1 MEKKKTGKL
10 RILLLTGGVLLVCTA
25 ALVCAIVIAG
35 NAEENKI
42 IKTAYA
48 EENEPISEYDTTVE
62 ETNNTPVAALQD
74 NQDEQSSIQ
83 DTNIEQLE
91 NGSIATTEVNE
102 NESDPNT
109 TPKPS
114 QTPEKSDAEIA
125 LEEYVPQIIN
135 ADSIG
140 PEHINVDE
148 AINIMLNNTNR
159 LFSVDIEKSS
169 LSAVFNKPGCYG
181 IKHATWN
188 IYNPNFYCGIDALS
202 GQLITLDDNRAYEGP
217 NGVYNDSRIRND
229 DTFYT
234 KAEEII
240 EEYFADGHEIDCIYI
255 DGVQTVFN
263 DLDKPNT
270 YLVDCHVLMKSGP
283 SYTIS
288 LIGPEQMLNR
298 VFVHPTQHAC
308 VNGYYWEEEASDYN
322 NNYDNDY
329 DIEKWDLKIYYPTQE

>member
-1 MEKKKTGKL
+1 MEKKKKRL
-10 RILLLTGGVLLVCTA
+10 NIVLMTGGVLLVCTA
-25 ALVCAIVIAG
+25 LLICAIAIAG

-48 EENEPISEYDTTVE
+48 DDSGQAAQEDTTIR
-62 ETNNTPVAALQD
+62 TS
-74 NQDEQSSIQ
+74 QSSPSNLSMSKN
-83 DTNIEQLE
+83 D
-91 NGSIATTEVNE
+91 SATTKTIEDDSE
-102 NESDPNT
+102 PNS
-109 TPKPS
+109 TPQPS
-114 QTPEKSDAEIA
+114 PTPEKSDAELA

-148 AINIMLNNTNR
+148 AISIMLNTTNR

-169 LSAVFNKPGCYG
+169 LSAVFNKPGGCG
-181 IKHATWN
+181 VKHATWN
-188 IYNPNFYCGIDALS
+188 IYNQNFSCGINALS
-202 GQLITLDDNRAYEGP
+202 GEIITLDDNRPYEGP
-217 NGVYNDSRIRND
+217 KGVYNDSRIRND

-240 EEYFADGHEIDCIYI
+240 KEHFADGHKIDCIYI
-255 DGVQTVFN
+255 DGLQTVFN
-263 DLDKPNT
+263 NSNKPST
-270 YLVDCHVLMKSGP
+270 YLVDCHVLMKSDP

-308 VNGYYWEEEASDYN
+308 VNGYYWEEEASDY
-322 NNYDNDY
+322 DNDY

>member
-1 MEKKKTGKL
+1 MEKKIGKL
-10 RILLLTGGVLLVCTA
+10 KIILITAGVLLVCTA
-25 ALVCAIVIAG
+25 ALISAIIIAG

-48 EENEPISEYDTTVE
+48 DYSGQAAQEDTTIR
-62 ETNNTPVAALQD
+62 TS
-74 NQDEQSSIQ
+74 QSS
-83 DTNIEQLE
+83 TSNL
-91 NGSIATTEVNE
+91 SINKNDSATTKVIED
-102 NESDPNT
+102 ESEPSI
-109 TPKPS
+109 TPQPS
-114 QTPEKSDAEIA
+114 PTPEKSDIE
-125 LEEYVPQIIN
+125 LEHEEYVPQIIN

-148 AINIMLNNTNR
+148 AISIMLNTTNN
-159 LFSVDIEKSS
+159 LFNVDIEKSS
-169 LSAVFNKPGCYG
+169 LSAVFSKPGSYG
-181 IKHATWN
+181 VQHATWN
-188 IYNPNFYCGIDALS
+188 IFNQSFSCGINALS
-202 GQLITLDDNRAYEGP
+202 GELITLDDYRAYEGP

-240 EEYFADGHEIDCIYI
+240 EEYFADGHKIDCIYI

-263 DLDKPNT
+263 DSNKPNT

-322 NNYDNDY
+322 NDY